1 MAGDARVHAC
11 STNSAEPCAAVP
23 VAENDARNESG
34 CSNAPRLRAASKE
47 LEQLPEVEALAAQ
60 ARGLGH
66 DLNNLLAIITTYTLL
81 VLEDLAPDDPSRP
94 DLEEV
99 CEAAER
105 ARGVARYLSVLG
117 HPCRSLT
124 LPI

>member
-1 MAGDARVHAC
+1 MAGDAQAHAC

-23 VAENDARNESG
+23 GVDDAQNESG
-34 CSNAPRLRAASKE
+34 CSRAPPSSVAKE
-47 LEQLPEVEALAAQ
+47 LAQLPEVEAIAAK

-81 VLEDLAPDDPSRP
+81 VLEDLEPDDPSRP
-94 DLEEV
+94 DLEQV